1 MANVEHSSLS
11 TGELHEPKG
20 IASATSNS
28 VYIANGAGSGAW
40 RTIPNGYCYYSS
52 PVGVTYTAPSSF
64 TKLDLPTV
72 VEGVQRSFSHNGA
85 GRLTYIGADAI
96 GMKVDVVV
104 SFQATA
110 SAEVDAIIFINGLP
124 SHAIASTHSSGAG
137 QVGSISLLGQF
148 AASPNDYVEVYIQA
162 SSGDLTVENFNMSV
176 EGRI

>member
-1 MANVEHSSLS
+1 MATVEHSSLS

-28 VYIANGAGSGAW
+28 VYLANGVGSGAW

-52 PVGVTYTAPSSF
+52 PVGVTYTSPTSF
-64 TKLDLPTV
+64 TLLNLPTD

-85 GRLTYIGADAI
+85 GRLTYIGTDTI

-124 SHAIASTHSSGAG
+124 SHARASMHSSGAG

-148 AASPNDYVEVYIQA
+148 TASANDYIEVYIQT
-162 SSGDLTVENFNMSV
+162 SSGNLNVENFNMSV

>member
-1 MANVEHSSLS
+1 
-11 TGELHEPKG
+11 
-20 IASATSNS
+20 
-28 VYIANGAGSGAW
+28 
-40 RTIPNGYCYYSS
+40 
-52 PVGVTYTAPSSF
+52 
-64 TKLDLPTV
+64 
-72 VEGVQRSFSHNGA
+72 
-85 GRLTYIGADAI
+85 
-96 GMKVDVVV
+96 MKVDVVV

-148 AASPNDYVEVYIQA
+148 AASPNDYVEVYIQT